1 MPYLRGFGPTRFL
14 SDATPRSGEQA
25 ALGAKIIAAILEAPV
40 IEKILTHLG
49 LQARAK
55 LQAPA
60 RGQAMQAA

>member
-1 MPYLRGFGPTRFL
+1 VLLMEHCPNCGGLL
-14 SDATPRSGEQA
+14 
-25 ALGAKIIAAILEAPV
+25 KVIAAILRAPV

-49 LQARAK
+49 SQARAK